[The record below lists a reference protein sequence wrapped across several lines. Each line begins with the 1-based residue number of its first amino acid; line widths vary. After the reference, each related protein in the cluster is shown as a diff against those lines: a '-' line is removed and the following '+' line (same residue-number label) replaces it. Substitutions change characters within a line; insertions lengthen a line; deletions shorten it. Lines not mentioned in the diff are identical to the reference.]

1 MITRPLAL
9 HEMAAHRG
17 MTHMSIITADD
28 LTQATVNTAQSL
40 TLCNLVA
47 GDIIG
52 SVEDNVVVPFENTAD
67 AAFNTTTR
75 SAGDTATGVAA
86 HYAAA
91 EANKNGTV
99 VTKKFSNTAVG
110 PYTAADILRVT
121 FNAMAAKALLSINK
135 GELHVFFSI
144 LRVDQLSK
152 SNTVSLITTK

>member
-28 LTQATVNTAQSL
+28 LTNATVAAAQSI

-47 GDIIG
+47 GDIVAAI
-52 SVEDNVVVPFENTAD
+52 EDNVIVPFENTAD

-86 HYAAA
+86 YYAATQ
-91 EANKNGTV
+91 ANKNGTV
-99 VTKKFSNTAVG
+99 VTKNYSNTAVG
-110 PYTAADILRVT
+110 PYTAADGIRIT
-121 FNAMAAKALLSINK
+121 FNSMAAKSLSSINK
-135 GELHVFFSI
+135 GELHVFFSL

>member
-17 MTHMSIITADD
+17 MTHMTIITADD
-28 LTQATVNTAQSL
+28 LTNTTAAAAQ
-40 TLCNLVA
+40 TLKLCDLVA
-47 GDIIG
+47 GDILAAI
-52 SVEDNVVVPFENTAD
+52 EDNVIVPFENTAD

-99 VTKKFSNTAVG
+99 VTKKYSNTAVG
-110 PYTAADILRVT
+110 PYTAADKVAIT
-121 FNAMAAKALLSINK
+121 FNSMAAKNLNAINK
-135 GELHVFFSI
+135 GELHVFFAI

-152 SNTVSLITTK
+152 SNVVSLITTK